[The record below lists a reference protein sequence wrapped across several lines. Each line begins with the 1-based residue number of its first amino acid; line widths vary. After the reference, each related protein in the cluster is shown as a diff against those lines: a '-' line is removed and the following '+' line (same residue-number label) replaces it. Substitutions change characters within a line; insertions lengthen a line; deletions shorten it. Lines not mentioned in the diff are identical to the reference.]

1 MEKNREEWEE
11 EINILDYLNVVVK
24 HRKMILWTCITTVIT
39 AVIISLLLP
48 KIYRATAT
56 IMPPKEKS
64 PISDMVT
71 GMGGLAA
78 LAGGALGIESGAD
91 LYVGILQSRTVTDA
105 IIDRFSLIEVYN
117 QEHKE
122 KARKKLKSNVS
133 IGNSKED
140 IVSITVDDK
149 DPKRVAAMANAYV
162 EELDRLNKR
171 FGITEAGRKRIFL
184 EKRLKEAIAN
194 LSRAEENLK
203 EFQKEQRIVVLD
215 EQARVV
221 VEAAGT
227 IQGEIAA
234 TEAELGILMEYSTDE
249 SLEVINLKSKIRELK
264 KQLAKIEKGKV
275 SSKTNPSEKGTDLY
289 KPFTEMPDVG
299 LKLFRLKRE
308 VKIQEMIFELLTQQH
323 EMAKIEEAKDS
334 TTIQILDEAVV
345 PQEKTKPRRSLIVAL
360 SGAVALMVSIF
371 LSFIFES
378 FERMDNEDKERWQL
392 MKSALRSDVP
402 LIKKGKMGE

>member
-1 MEKNREEWEE
+1 MEEKREEWEE

-24 HRKMILWTCITTVIT
+24 HRRMIFWTCSATVIT

-105 IIDRFSLIEVYN
+105 IIDRFSLMEVYN

-133 IGNSKED
+133 IENSKED
-140 IVSITVDDK
+140 IVSITVEDK
-149 DPKRVAAMANAYV
+149 DPKRVAAMANAFV

-184 EKRLKEAIAN
+184 EKRLKEAITN

-215 EQARVV
+215 EQAKVV

-264 KQLAKIEKGKV
+264 KQLTKIEKGKV
-275 SSKTNPSEKGTDLY
+275 PSKTNPSEKDTDLY

-299 LKLFRLKRE
+299 LKLFRLKRD

-323 EMAKIEEAKDS
+323 EMAKIEEAKDT

-345 PQEKTKPRRSLIVAL
+345 SQEKTKPRRSLIVAL
-360 SGAVALMVSIF
+360 SGAVALMFSIF

-402 LIKKGKMGE
+402 LIKKE